1 MENSELDMN
10 DFISFEFC
18 EVARMYVYVFDCAK
32 FYRYMEN
39 LETEFYAEAAKEE
52 KRGFL

>member
-1 MENSELDMN
+1 MQTELDMN

-18 EVARMYVYVFDCAK
+18 EFVKSYVYVFDCARY
-32 FYRYMEN
+32 YRYMEN
-39 LETEFYAEAAKEE
+39 LEAEYYATSQKKE

>member
-1 MENSELDMN
+1 METELDMN

-18 EVARMYVYVFDCAK
+18 EVAKTYVYVFDCAK
-32 FYRYMEN
+32 FYRYFER
-39 LETEFYAEAAKEE
+39 LESDYYSASAKEE

>member
-18 EVARMYVYVFDCAK
+18 ELRRMWVYFFDCAK
-32 FYRYMEN
+32 FYRYLEN
-39 LETEFYAEAAKEE
+39 LENEYYEELAKKEPG
-52 KRGFL
+52 RFL